1 MEQPPTGDEQQSQ
14 EYWQQPSADALQQEQ
29 WQQAY
34 DQSHQTYLHSSG
46 NKHLSTS
53 NGKIQT
59 TISTGKTRR

>member
-34 DQSHQTYLHSSG
+34 EAHRIS
-46 NKHLSTS
+46 NIRSTAVAT
-53 NGKIQT
+53 NI
-59 TISTGKTRR
+59 